1 MAMPTFL
8 ISKVMLVL
16 ILQKWMIKVCGVSY
30 KSGLVKTGP
39 TRVVDT
45 PRVMQSCLVIQTL
58 QLSQISFPSF
68 FEQ

>member
-1 MAMPTFL
+1 MFVCGNFSDGQAHTFL

-45 PRVMQSCLVIQTL
+45 PRVM
-58 QLSQISFPSF
+58 
-68 FEQ
+68 